1 MTLDSWESS
10 VAAVERVLIIVGSAT
25 PTLFSPPTP
34 ESHSNNTEFTRTPMS
49 KTRPTAK
56 RYRPQF
62 DPHRRPIDQHR
73 PSNDRHQSPTD
84 QHLPTNGVRTEVI
97 DS

>member
-1 MTLDSWESS
+1 
-10 VAAVERVLIIVGSAT
+10 
-25 PTLFSPPTP
+25 
-34 ESHSNNTEFTRTPMS
+34 MS